1 MSPETAPLGT
11 EAGRAFLQERI
22 RKFALVTTLLSAFFL
37 VFGNLAGLF
46 FVPNATLARLFSDP
60 ANQLHLV
67 ATLATSTMWLATR
80 SGARSDLALKAVD
93 LVGNVVAMSLYG
105 AMTVIT
111 PSPPE
116 SRIDTLMLM
125 IAGLTL
131 TVRAVIVPTSAR
143 QTALVSTLTC
153 VPVWGVAW
161 VFSRTVPS
169 QYQAILPVNSA
180 LWCIAN
186 VLVATLATRV
196 IFGLRTQVVE
206 ARQLGQYLLSDKIG
220 EGAMGEVHR
229 AQHALLRRPT
239 AIKLLPPD
247 KAGAETVTRFER
259 EVQLTAKLTHPNTVA
274 IYDFGRTPDG
284 IFYYAMELL
293 DGVDLERLVEEFGPQ
308 SPPRVVHILGQICGS
323 LAEAH
328 AMGLVHRDV
337 KPANVILCERGLVP
351 DTAKVVDFGLVKDVS
366 GLSKANAELSN
377 VDTIVGTPLYLAPEA
392 ILTPDRVDGRADLYA
407 VGAVGYFLLTGMPVF
422 SGKTVLEVCGEHLQ
436 AAPIRPSERVGKP
449 LPEDLERVLLHCLEK
464 NADDRPQNAEDLR
477 EALLGCAVPRWTI
490 ADARN
495 WWREHEP
502 SPKSVAPVVKPESL
516 TALDVDFA
524 DRGAIAPT
532 ARW

>member
-1 MSPETAPLGT
+1 MHSETAPLGT

-37 VFGNLAGLF
+37 VFGNLGALL
-46 FVPNATLARLFSDP
+46 FVPEATPSEIFRDP
-60 ANQLHLV
+60 ANLLHLV
-67 ATLATSTMWLATR
+67 ATLATSMMWLVTR
-80 SGARSDLALKAVD
+80 GRERSHFALRAID
-93 LVGNVVAMSLYG
+93 LVGNVTAMSLYG
-105 AMTVIT
+105 AMTVVT
-111 PSPPE
+111 PSKPE
-116 SRIDTLMLM
+116 ARIDTLMLM

-161 VFSRTVPS
+161 VFSRSVPA
-169 QYQAILPVNSA
+169 QYQAIIPVNSA

-196 IFGLRTQVVE
+196 IFGLRTQVVA

-247 KAGAETVTRFER
+247 KAGARTITRFER

-293 DGVDLERLVEEFGPQ
+293 DGIDLERLVAEFGPQ
-308 SPPRVVHILGQICGS
+308 SPSRVVHVLGQICGS

-328 AMGLVHRDV
+328 AIGLVHRDV

-366 GLSKANAELSN
+366 GLAEGNVELSN
-377 VDTIVGTPLYLAPEA
+377 VNTIVGTPLYLAPEA
-392 ILTPDRVDGRADLYA
+392 ILSPDRVDGRADLYA
-407 VGAVGYFLLTGMPVF
+407 VGAVGYFLLTGTPVF
-422 SGKTVLEVCGEHLQ
+422 SGKTVMEVCGEHLHATPQ
-436 AAPIRPSERVGKP
+436 PPSERLGRVVPG
-449 LPEDLERVLLHCLEK
+449 DLARALLHCLEK
-464 NADDRPQNAEDLR
+464 NADDRPQSADELR
-477 EALLGCAVPRWTI
+477 EALLACDVPQWTT
-490 ADARN
+490 AEARQ
-495 WWREHEP
+495 WWQEHQP
-502 SPKSVAPVVKPESL
+502 APKSIEPPVKAESK

-524 DRGAIAPT
+524 ERGTVAPPS
-532 ARW
+532 RW